1 MRPLNSG
8 MFPSPTVVQAKC
20 LYITNRSREADP
32 AKGRAV
38 RARMGGLRADTVD
51 PRGDAIEPE

>member
-1 MRPLNSG
+1 

-32 AKGRAV
+32 VKGRAV
-38 RARMGGLRADTVD
+38 RARMGGLRPDMVD